1 MTTSRNCTTDLLTP
15 PCVAESRGHYI
26 TLGHVDTLKAVYE
39 DRASILFMRSFRKA
53 T

>member
-1 MTTSRNCTTDLLTP
+1 MTTSKKLHNWSVKSPLK
-15 PCVAESRGHYI
+15 SRGHYI

-39 DRASILFMRSFRKA
+39 DRASILFMRSFQKA